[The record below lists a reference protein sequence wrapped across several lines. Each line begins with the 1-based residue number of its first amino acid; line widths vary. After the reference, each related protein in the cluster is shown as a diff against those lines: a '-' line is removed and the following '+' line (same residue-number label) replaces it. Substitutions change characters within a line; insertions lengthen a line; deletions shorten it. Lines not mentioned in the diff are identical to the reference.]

1 MYSRIELHLAPSHR
15 VGLISASPWLALAA
29 VSVSLALSLH
39 PLCGIAL
46 PFLLWQGLHRYRL
59 RGLLQGDQAITGL
72 TVRDHQLQ
80 LQLGNGE
87 RLEAECHPE
96 SRIYRTLA
104 ILKMTGPGHTFS
116 SIPVILLA
124 PANCQTDPL
133 RPLRVWLRL
142 KAPVIP

>member
-1 MYSRIELHLAPSHR
+1 MYSRIELRLTPSHR
-15 VGLISASPWLALAA
+15 VGLISASPWLALSTF
-29 VSVSLALSLH
+29 SVSLALSLH

-46 PFLLWQGLHRYRL
+46 PFLLWQGLQRYRL
-59 RGLLQGDQAITGL
+59 RGLLQGDQAITSL

-104 ILKMTGPGHTFS
+104 ILKMTSPVHTFS
-116 SIPVILLA
+116 PIPVILLA
-124 PANCQTDPL
+124 RANCQTDLL
-133 RPLRVWLRL
+133 RTLRVWLRL
-142 KAPVIP
+142 KAPAIP